1 MTSRTDSSTAAYPAA
16 AAVHP
21 AAAIHGHPATPSSP
35 TSAENAAFH
44 ANPAMNAP
52 TRSSSAASSRATIRR
67 RRRFTARFIAQSSTV
82 AAAAI
87 RSSASLTRAA
97 YVAAATVTA
106 DRASAYAVADA
117 AAPSP
122 RTTDGHVVCAAA
134 CSATPAVN
142 ANAPASTLDA
152 SRATDAESRIV
163 SRIFEDAVAL
173 SPASSTASSDKD
185 SGTG

>member
-1 MTSRTDSSTAAYPAA
+1 
-16 AAVHP
+16 
-21 AAAIHGHPATPSSP
+21 
-35 TSAENAAFH
+35 
-44 ANPAMNAP
+44 MNAP

-134 CSATPAVN
+134 FSATPAVN

-173 SPASSTASSDKD
+173 LPASSTASSDKD
-185 SGTG
+185 SGTE